1 VSKLWRNITTN
12 KRRAIQL
19 MPHKILS
26 HHDMMHTNDLL
37 DELEDIGT
45 IRVTT
50 LLNHPKVDLIAYKI
64 CEINLGVVGMI
75 IPHMIAYVPTNN

>member
-12 KRRAIQL
+12 KRRDIQL

-45 IRVTT
+45 IRVSP
-50 LLNHPKVDLIAYKI
+50 LLNHPKVDLTAYKLS
-64 CEINLGVVGMI
+64 EINLGVVGMS